1 MAFIQQPP
9 LLDNQ
14 YLEDRLLRSLLRRVL
29 PQPMLHEIEPALTEF
44 GELVAGEWWP
54 AQLRDHAAEPRLEQ
68 FDAWGNRVDRVH
80 LTAFWQQAELAF

>member
-29 PQPMLHEIEPALTEF
+29 PQPMLHEIERLDLEPLDVVRARYLSELMDARALADHAR
-44 GELVAGEWWP
+44 VAGLI
-54 AQLRDHAAEPRLEQ
+54 ATAE
-68 FDAWGNRVDRVH
+68 DAESKGTR
-80 LTAFWQQAELAF
+80 